1 MHNVIRFVLLVTGL
15 ALGAAHTQAQ
25 SWSCQDKGFMGSDSQ
40 VIGTLAGAAPGGLLG
55 SQIGV
60 G

>member
-1 MHNVIRFVLLVTGL
+1 
-15 ALGAAHTQAQ
+15 
-25 SWSCQDKGFMGSDSQ
+25 MGSDSQ